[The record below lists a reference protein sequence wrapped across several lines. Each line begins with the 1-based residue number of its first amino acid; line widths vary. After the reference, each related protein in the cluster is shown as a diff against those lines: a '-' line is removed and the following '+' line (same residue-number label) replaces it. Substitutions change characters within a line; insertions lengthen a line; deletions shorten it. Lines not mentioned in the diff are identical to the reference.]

1 MPDPLPKIK
10 YYVKCGEL
18 EKWVLAVDPTNA
30 AFLAF
35 CDAASD
41 ITLDPYF
48 FYVSA
53 SYIPDIASAVS
64 DSGEILISQKGLEVP
79 VLSRPSSVALVKTD
93 DILDMLDCE

>member
-18 EKWVLAVDPTNA
+18 EKWVLAVDPFNA

-35 CDAASD
+35 CDAAGD

-48 FYVSA
+48 FYVCDSF
-53 SYIPDIASAVS
+53 IPDIVS
-64 DSGEILISQKGLEVP
+64 HVHDSGEVLVSEKGL
-79 VLSRPSSVALVKTD
+79 SAAGVALVKTE